1 MTLARLLERNLIHHK
16 ELHMGEFAKQT
27 FAKYEDG
34 CIRFTLE
41 EGGQQRQFEISG
53 DALLQAFDA
62 RDGSASALLDAFE
75 KGREQIVSA
84 ARTTASTPTAEG
96 VIVLGSGDFEAK
108 NARGGISPGERKPD
122 E

>member
-1 MTLARLLERNLIHHK
+1 
-16 ELHMGEFAKQT
+16 MGEFAKQT

-84 ARTTASTPTAEG
+84 ARATASTPTAEG